1 MLICEQLSGMKP
13 ESLLIHRSDMMR
25 FPTYA
30 QRRAMHTYTD
40 RRADRG
46 WGMFVLVDLHS
57 MVGDIMYVHVGVSY
71 RGGQGTGIP
80 PPPQNYDWKV
90 MSQKVKQAELTC
102 TCPYYRWLSPA
113 SPHPL
118 ALLLWKHP

>member
-1 MLICEQLSGMKP
+1 M
-13 ESLLIHRSDMMR
+13 IHRSDTMR

-71 RGGQGTGIP
+71 RGGGGR
-80 PPPQNYDWKV
+80 
-90 MSQKVKQAELTC
+90 AL
-102 TCPYYRWLSPA
+102 RF
-113 SPHPL
+113 PL
-118 ALLLWKHP
+118 LPKIMTS